1 MPAELQVYGTRQTM
15 RELATLDK
23 KLKAQAVRDIKAAAE
38 PMRTAVAASIP
49 GPPPLSGWAHKG
61 RTGWTRTGTRV
72 STVYGGRARRDKEV
86 WPLVSIVLKGAAASI
101 WDMAGRASQGKSE
114 QGKAMLQHLP
124 GNASRSAWPTAER
137 MLPATQAAVAR
148 AVATVE
154 ASMNRALSERPKG
167 AR

>member
-1 MPAELQVYGTRQTM
+1 MPSDVQVYGTRQTM
-15 RELATLDK
+15 RELASLDK

-38 PMRTAVAASIP
+38 PMRSAIAASIP
-49 GPPPLSGWAHKG
+49 GAPPLTGWAHKG
-61 RTGWTRTGTRV
+61 RTGWTRSGTRV
-72 STVYGGRARRDKEV
+72 TTVYGGRARRDNEV

-114 QGKAMLQHLP
+114 QGKVMLQLLP
-124 GNASRSAWPTAER
+124 GRASRTMWPTAER

-154 ASMNRALSERPKG
+154 QSMNRNLSQRPKG